1 MSNGSG
7 EAKAPN
13 VVTVD
18 AEWKKPR
25 PQIDH
30 DNEAFWAGLKAH
42 KLLLWRC
49 KTCGAWYWPKAY
61 CRNHGNEPF
70 AANMAWAEAK
80 GTGKLFAFN
89 RHHMAFHPGF
99 KDDIPYVYAL
109 IELDEGPLISS
120 TLVGDKMPRDV
131 YDVGQKVEIVYEDH
145 PRDGFTL
152 PRFRIVD

>member
-1 MSNGSG
+1 MSKEAG

-13 VVTVD
+13 VVIVD

-30 DNEAFWAGLKAH
+30 DNEAFWAGLKEH

-80 GTGKLFAFN
+80 GIGKLFAFN

-99 KDDIPYVYAL
+99 KDEIPYVYAL

-152 PRFRIVD
+152 PRFRIAD

>member
-1 MSNGSG
+1 MSKKSG
-7 EAKAPN
+7 EAKTLN
-13 VVTVD
+13 VVVVNS
-18 AEWKKPR
+18 EWKKPL

-30 DNEAFWAGLKAH
+30 DNEAFWAGLKDH

-61 CRNHGNEPF
+61 CRNHDNEPF
-70 AANMAWAEAK
+70 AANMAWTEAK
-80 GTGKLFAFN
+80 GTGELFAFN

-99 KDDIPYVYAL
+99 KDEIPYVYAL

-145 PRDGFTL
+145 SRGGFTL